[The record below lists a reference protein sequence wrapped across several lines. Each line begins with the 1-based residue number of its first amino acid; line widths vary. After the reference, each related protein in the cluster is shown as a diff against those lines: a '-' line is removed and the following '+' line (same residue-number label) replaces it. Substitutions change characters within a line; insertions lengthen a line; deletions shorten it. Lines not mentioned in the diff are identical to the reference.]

1 MPEATK
7 LIIIRHG
14 ETVDNAA
21 RRSQGQLPGK
31 LNERGI
37 AQAQA
42 TAQRLQNVDSSAIYS
57 SDSERAHHTARIIA
71 AATGNEIILDERLRE
86 RHYGVFQG
94 HLHEELE
101 TLYPDI
107 MKQYRSQDP
116 DYAVP
121 GGESARDIYRRVVAC
136 AEDIAGR
143 HPGEMVVIT
152 THGGAIGVLFR
163 HVLGIPLEEPRR
175 FWCRNASMN
184 IFSCEQGKWLLERW
198 GDVNH
203 LREIDGYGL

>member
-1 MPEATK
+1 MSDTTK

-21 RRSQGQLPGK
+21 RRSQGQLPGA

-42 TAQRLQNVDSSAIYS
+42 AARRLQDVDISAIYS

-71 AATGNEIILDERLRE
+71 VATGHDIVLDERLRE

-94 HLHEELE
+94 HLHAEIEA
-101 TLYPDI
+101 LYPDI
-107 MKQYRSQDP
+107 MEKYRSWDP

-121 GGESARDIYRRVVAC
+121 GGESTREVYRRVVAC
-136 AEDIAGR
+136 TEEIAGR
-143 HPGEMVVIT
+143 HPGETVVIV
-152 THGGAIGVLFR
+152 THGGALGVLFR
-163 HVLGIPLEEPRR
+163 HVLGIPFDQPRR
-175 FWCRNASMN
+175 FWVRNASLN
-184 IFSCEQGKWLLERW
+184 VFNFEQGKWALESW

-203 LREIDGYGL
+203 LQGLANHAP

>member
-1 MPEATK
+1 MSDATK

-21 RRSQGQLPGK
+21 RRAQGQLPGK

-42 TAQRLQNVDSSAIYS
+42 TARRLQEVAISAIYS
-57 SDSERAHHTARIIA
+57 SDSERAYHTARIIA
-71 AATGNEIILDERLRE
+71 TATGNDIVLDERLRE

-94 HLHEELE
+94 HLHADLE
-101 TLYPDI
+101 ILYPDI
-107 MKQYRSQDP
+107 MKKRRSWDP
-116 DYAVP
+116 DYAIP

-136 AEDIAGR
+136 TEEVAER
-143 HPGEMVVIT
+143 HPGETVVIT
-152 THGGAIGVLFR
+152 THGGALGVLFR
-163 HVLGIPLEEPRR
+163 HVLGIPLDQPRR
-175 FWCRNASMN
+175 FWVRNASLN
-184 IFSCEQGKWLLERW
+184 VFSCDLGEWRLERW

-203 LREIDGYGL
+203 LQELDGYGL

>member
-1 MPEATK
+1 MLEATHF
-7 LIIIRHG
+7 IIIRHG

-42 TAQRLQNVDSSAIYS
+42 VAHRLQDIDVSAIYS
-57 SDSERAHHTARIIA
+57 SDSERAYHTARIIA
-71 AATGNEIILDERLRE
+71 AATGNDIILDERLRE

-94 HLHEELE
+94 HLRSEIA

-107 MKQYRSQDP
+107 LEKYRSWDP

-121 GGESARDIYRRVVAC
+121 GGESTSELYQRVVAC
-136 AEDIAGR
+136 TEEIAER
-143 HPGEMVVIT
+143 HPGETVVIA
-152 THGGAIGVLFR
+152 THGGSLGVLFR
-163 HVLGIPLEEPRR
+163 HVLGIPLDQPRR
-175 FWCRNASMN
+175 FWVRNASLN
-184 IFSCEQGKWLLERW
+184 VFTFDQGIWHLESW
-198 GDVNH
+198 GDVHH
-203 LREIDGYGL
+203 LQELGGYSL